1 MMNKCP
7 PLYIIFDGYVAYCN
21 KKQEVLYGN
30 HDAGTQ
36 IVYCS
41 GNQETYETS
50 ILQLVDGTR
59 TFKIIH
65 YND

>member
-1 MMNKCP
+1 MNKCP
-7 PLYIIFDGYVAYCN
+7 PLYMIFDGYVNYCN
-21 KKQEVLYGN
+21 KKQEVLHGN
-30 HDAGTQ
+30 YDAGTQ

-50 ILQLVDGTR
+50 ILQIVDGSR

-65 YND
+65 YYD